1 MQINLWLF
9 IARLET
15 LSSAQQP
22 QWEMGFMYS
31 TGIELALGSH
41 KLISFCLS
49 ARSIY
54 IVVWGVGGLVK
65 TLIATQTL
73 SKFKLELYNA
83 HVTRF
88 HYRKLSFISCTSY
101 ALFVVSAYRCR
112 RFVPPINQKRFI
124 LA

>member
-1 MQINLWLF
+1 MGDGFYVQHRHRISTWESLVDFLLF
-9 IARLET
+9 ISPL
-15 LSSAQQP
+15 
-22 QWEMGFMYS
+22 Y
-31 TGIELALGSH
+31 
-41 KLISFCLS
+41 
-49 ARSIY
+49 IY
-54 IVVWGVGGLVK
+54 IVIWGVGGLVK